1 MKLDKKNEII
11 NLINLA
17 IKEDKIN
24 DDITSK
30 LSISKTQK
38 CKDVYQIKKRRNTIW
53 DICSNKSILKK
64 IDKKI
69 KIKIFKSDGS
79 ILKKGIESFVA

>member
-30 LSISKTQK
+30 LSIPETQK
-38 CKDVYQIKKRRNTIW
+38 CKMFIKSKKGGILFG
-53 DICSNKSILKK
+53 IYVAKQVLKK

-69 KIKIFKSDGS
+69 KVKIFKSDGS
-79 ILKKGIESFVA
+79 ILKKV